1 MENAVIID
9 IVLAALLLGAVIFGA
24 VRGLYRSVA
33 GLLVLVLALAGAAWL
48 TETCAAGVEDCVR
61 PVLTERMEALVSEAV
76 AGQLD
81 QTGGFSETELFSSA
95 EALLQR
101 FGWEGDLGE
110 TVQQSTADAIRGAE
124 AALAAALLESLLPA
138 VVRTALQAVF
148 FLLLLLVLWLV
159 SRLIRPLFERLPVIR
174 QCNSL
179 LGAAAGLI
187 QGILLIWLI
196 LWFARKTG
204 FLAEKEELLA
214 GTRLLGLF
222 MR

>member
-1 MENAVIID
+1 MSGVI
-9 IVLAALLLGAVIFGA
+9 
-24 VRGLYRSVA
+24 
-33 GLLVLVLALAGAAWL
+33 
-48 TETCAAGVEDCVR
+48 
-61 PVLTERMEALVSEAV
+61 
-76 AGQLD
+76 
-81 QTGGFSETELFSSA
+81 FSSA

-214 GTRLLGLF
+214 GTRLLVLF